1 MSHVAQE
8 VDRRSF
14 AEFLTDNREAVQYNH
29 KLFKKEKTGK
39 LIKIKADN
47 ELVYEIHKDKNLL
60 IVLKALYMTFHRD
73 EYWDVAKMAGLE
85 EILADSRTLIRI

>member
-1 MSHVAQE
+1 MSQVAKV
-8 VDRRSF
+8 VDRDSF

-29 KLFKKEKTGK
+29 KVFKKEKTGK

-47 ELVYEIHKDKNLL
+47 ELVYEIHKEKNIL

-73 EYWDVAKMAGLE
+73 EYWGVAKMAGLE
-85 EILADSRTLIRI
+85 EVLADSGTLIRI